1 MTLSAGFEVVMCL
14 FFLSKK
20 CMNKWTASAS
30 RVSSQTAGLC
40 EVTMGFLL
48 AAACE
53 VFMEELVCLM
63 SALVLCLLLY
73 CPQGRY
79 VLS

>member
-1 MTLSAGFEVVMCL
+1 
-14 FFLSKK
+14 
-20 CMNKWTASAS
+20 MNKWTEWTASAS
-30 RVSSQTAGLC
+30 RISSQMAGLC

-53 VFMEELVCLM
+53 VFMEELICLT

-73 CPQGRY
+73 CPQGQY

>member
-1 MTLSAGFEVVMCL
+1 
-14 FFLSKK
+14 
-20 CMNKWTASAS
+20 MNKWTASAS

-63 SALVLCLLLY
+63 SALVLCLPLY
-73 CPQGRY
+73 CLQGRY